1 MEAFGR
7 LKFAFPR
14 HTSVIALMALEGA
27 LTDRDWR
34 RIDPD
39 RLAQIR
45 REAGV

>member
-1 MEAFGR
+1 METYRR

-14 HTSVIALMALEGA
+14 ETSVIALMALEGA
-27 LTDRDWR
+27 LSDRDWR
-34 RIDPD
+34 RLDPD